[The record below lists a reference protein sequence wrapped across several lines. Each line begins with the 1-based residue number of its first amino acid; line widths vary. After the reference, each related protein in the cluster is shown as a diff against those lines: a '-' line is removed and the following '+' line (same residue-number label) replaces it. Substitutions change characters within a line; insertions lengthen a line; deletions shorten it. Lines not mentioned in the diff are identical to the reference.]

1 MRGLDDDRLA
11 LDLLI
16 RGFQISRVIRLVA
29 DLGIADRILP
39 EAVSNVTELA
49 SASGVLPEQLAAG
62 DARSRCFR
70 NLSHR

>member
-1 MRGLDDDRLA
+1 MVGLDDDHLA

-49 SASGVLPEQLAAG
+49 SASGVLPEQLLRAMRAELVVE
-62 DARSRCFR
+62 RVLR
-70 NLSHR
+70 